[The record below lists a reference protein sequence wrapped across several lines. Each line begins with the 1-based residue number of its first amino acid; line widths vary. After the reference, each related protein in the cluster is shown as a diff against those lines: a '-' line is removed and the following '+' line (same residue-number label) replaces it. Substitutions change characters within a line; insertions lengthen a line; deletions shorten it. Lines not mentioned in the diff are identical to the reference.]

1 MTRTSKVIM
10 LVYLC
15 HVSSTSSVTASSQYR
30 SSACLRR
37 ECGSQTFPAIIVR
50 LKPFPPRNSFSFP
63 FLFLCLC
70 KRNNQFLEE

>member
-50 LKPFPPRNSFSFP
+50 LKPFPPRNSF
-63 FLFLCLC
+63 LFLPFPVPLPVQ
-70 KRNNQFLEE
+70 KERPIP